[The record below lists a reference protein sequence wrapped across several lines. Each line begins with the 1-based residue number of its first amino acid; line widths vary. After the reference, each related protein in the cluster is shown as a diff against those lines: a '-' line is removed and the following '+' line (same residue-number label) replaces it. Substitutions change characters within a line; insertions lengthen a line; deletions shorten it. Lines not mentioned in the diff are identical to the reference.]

1 MNNYEIKFTYITSKY
16 IKQYIKPIL
25 LFILFTLV
33 FSLVFVL
40 YNISTEPVIY
50 ASLLCC
56 FIGLICIC
64 INFITYYKKHIEL

>member
-50 ASLLCC
+50 ASLLFC
-56 FIGLICIC
+56 FICLI
-64 INFITYYKKHIEL
+64 